1 MRAVADNLH
10 IMNPLVAKAL
20 KARDPEPLKQIA
32 SRCQEA
38 GTVAID
44 INLGPLGK
52 NAEEVITFTIETV
65 QNNFSGR
72 LMLDSLQPEVLDAGI
87 RACSIPIINGFSLE
101 KSKLTGILP
110 LASKHGT
117 DIVGFLLDE
126 KGQIP
131 LCVEDRLAVASRLVA
146 KAKESGVPSEK
157 IIIDPVLVPLSWQNG
172 ALYNLELL
180 HAIQVLDQLF
190 EKPVRT
196 MAGLSNLTSGSPRGL
211 ARERVEAAFIFMLSA
226 SKLDYILMNISRR
239 SNLSALRL
247 SQILLGEKV
256 FAWQEVADNV
266 TLEHDLK

>member
-1 MRAVADNLH
+1 M
-10 IMNPLVAKAL
+10 
-20 KARDPEPLKQIA
+20 
-32 SRCQEA
+32 
-38 GTVAID
+38 
-44 INLGPLGK
+44 
-52 NAEEVITFTIETV
+52 
-65 QNNFSGR
+65 
-72 LMLDSLQPEVLDAGI
+72 
-87 RACSIPIINGFSLE
+87 
-101 KSKLTGILP
+101 
-110 LASKHGT
+110 
-117 DIVGFLLDE
+117 
-126 KGQIP
+126 
-131 LCVEDRLAVASRLVA
+131 EDRLAVASRLVA

>member
-87 RACSIPIINGFSLE
+87 RACSIP
-101 KSKLTGILP
+101 
-110 LASKHGT
+110 
-117 DIVGFLLDE
+117 
-126 KGQIP
+126 
-131 LCVEDRLAVASRLVA
+131 
-146 KAKESGVPSEK
+146 
-157 IIIDPVLVPLSWQNG
+157 PLSTVFHWRNQSS
-172 ALYNLELL
+172 LVSFHSL
-180 HAIQVLDQLF
+180 QS
-190 EKPVRT
+190 T
-196 MAGLSNLTSGSPRGL
+196 GL
-211 ARERVEAAFIFMLSA
+211 
-226 SKLDYILMNISRR
+226 IS
-239 SNLSALRL
+239 
-247 SQILLGEKV
+247 
-256 FAWQEVADNV
+256 
-266 TLEHDLK
+266 